1 MSFFPDTP
9 ARARARYEAFHPTEA
24 DRLVTLT
31 EAADACQAE
40 VRQLRAVAIAASA
53 ALRLANSRLTRAWEA
68 VDRFND
74 EVSQPVEGE

>member
-31 EAADACQAE
+31 EVADACQAE

-53 ALRLANSRLTRAWEA
+53 ALRLANGRLTRAWEA